1 MKRLAPPTAVV
12 IALTTVG
19 SLVALS
25 PPVSAAKGKTTY
37 TSVYANIK
45 QSECVKQPQSKN
57 AGFVSFRCGTAA
69 GWQIWLEY
77 EEGMTFVSL
86 RRGRIVNNT
95 GIDPYTSGDTTT
107 GDRLELRL
115 RNGTLSSTVVRL
127 NTYSGETVTK
137 SVLAVSSM
145 GSGGCLVALV
155 EPGPGQSA
163 QARSIADKAATL
175 PCKE

>member
-1 MKRLAPPTAVV
+1 MKHRLV
-12 IALTTVG
+12 
-19 SLVALS
+19 SLVVAS
-25 PPVSAAKGKTTY
+25 TTAMIAIVAPEAPAKSTFTSSYVS
-37 TSVYANIK
+37 IK
-45 QSECVKQPQSKN
+45 QSDCRKQPQSKN
-57 AGFVSFRCGTAA
+57 RSFVSFRCGTAA

-155 EPGPGQSA
+155 EPGPDQSA